1 MYTYQELWA
10 KASKLYGAV
19 IAPTTFRRWIE
30 EFCLL
35 DIQSTYEFSEADC
48 VCELAQIAR
57 RYPKGSPRIKQTF
70 RKKMEEHNATERSPK
85 GPSSAGKRIKGH

>member
-19 IAPTTFRRWIE
+19 IAPTTFRRWVE

-35 DIQSTYEFSEADC
+35 DIQSTYDFPEADC

-70 RKKMEEHNATERSPK
+70 RKRMKEHNATKRRSES
-85 GPSSAGKRIKGH
+85 PSSARSRIEGV